1 MRKLLELVGDPG
13 TLYAADGETL
23 ARLGLPKAACET
35 LLDKDPARVEATLE
49 ACERLE
55 IRVLTLASEDYPAP
69 MRLTPDAPA
78 VLYCR
83 GRLPVSGK
91 QPWIG
96 LVGSRQADARG
107 LELAACV
114 TVIGSEGQ
122 GVCEAF
128 LSAAAR
134 EAVIPMSPRCESLNA
149 AVAATVILWELRR
162 GRK

>member
-1 MRKLLELVGDPG
+1 MTETLYWIWLSQRPGLGPVRVRKLLELVGDPG

-23 ARLGLPKAACET
+23 ARLGLPK
-35 LLDKDPARVEATLE
+35 
-49 ACERLE
+49 
-55 IRVLTLASEDYPAP
+55 
-69 MRLTPDAPA
+69 
-78 VLYCR
+78 
-83 GRLPVSGK
+83 
-91 QPWIG
+91 
-96 LVGSRQADARG
+96 
-107 LELAACV
+107 AACV

-162 GRK
+162 DRK